1 MQARWN
7 SSPTWKGTRQ
17 SLAATVQQ
25 KRNPRQALLIYAD
38 RYSEE
43 MRKIGRGAEELGKD
57 AKFPG
62 VGWQARAAI
71 HTATGVWA
79 D

>member
-1 MQARWN
+1 
-7 SSPTWKGTRQ
+7 
-17 SLAATVQQ
+17 
-25 KRNPRQALLIYAD
+25 LLIYAD